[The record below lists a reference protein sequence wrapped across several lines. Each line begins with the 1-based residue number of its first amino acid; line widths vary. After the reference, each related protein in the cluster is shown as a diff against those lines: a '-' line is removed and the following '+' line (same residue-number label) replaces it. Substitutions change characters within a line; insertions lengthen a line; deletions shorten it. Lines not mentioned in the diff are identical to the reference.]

1 MPSFSQHNL
10 RLVVL
15 GPSLL
20 IVVMKFRDKFASL
33 QQLNSPNSRD
43 KFQICCIDL
52 YYFDKISSEFCS
64 ILNFFVNF
72 AGLPEFLGSVTTLNR
87 DL

>member
-20 IVVMKFRDKFASL
+20 IVVMKFQDKFASL

-43 KFQICCIDL
+43 KFQLNINKLTCI
-52 YYFDKISSEFCS
+52 DKISIKFCS
-64 ILNFFVNF
+64 ILLFLENF
-72 AGLPEFLGSVTTLNR
+72 AGLPEFLGSATTLNR
-87 DL
+87 EL

>member
-1 MPSFSQHNL
+1 MAKLLISRLVPTFSQHNL
-10 RLVVL
+10 RLVGL

-33 QQLNSPNSRD
+33 QQLNSPNSRE

-52 YYFDKISSEFCS
+52 YLIRS
-64 ILNFFVNF
+64 LANF
-72 AGLPEFLGSVTTLNR
+72 AAFCIFL
-87 DL
+87 